1 MAAAAVPANGNPNS
15 RLLKGPERVA
25 ALLLAM
31 GKPVA
36 GRLLKH
42 FDVEELKQITRSV
55 AELGVVPVPT
65 IEILVEDFAGQFMS
79 GADLL
84 GSPSEVEQLLDGV
97 LSPEQIA
104 DVMSD
109 VTGNSNQAIW
119 ERLSNVPDAIF
130 SGYLQKEHP
139 QTAAFILSK
148 VSPVCAAKVMGLFP
162 RDLRN
167 QMMRRMLGIAPVNEA
182 AVRIIQRQ
190 LQEDLLSNLSR
201 QSGSEQN
208 VRIANIINKMERDQ
222 MEDVMQSLAAARPKA
237 VEVLRGLMF
246 TFDDIIKLQPKARSV
261 LFDKIPTELVVL
273 ALKGTDAGFRDAILS
288 SLATRARRIVDSELA
303 NGGPALQRDVLKARR
318 MIADTAL
325 ELSGNGE
332 IDLNSSEDE
341 DELYD

>member
-1 MAAAAVPANGNPNS
+1 MASSIPTSSGPS
-15 RLLKGPERVA
+15 PRFLKGPERVA

-31 GKPVA
+31 GKPLA

-42 FDVEELKQITRSV
+42 FDVDELKQITRSV

-65 IEILVEDFAGQFMS
+65 LELLVEDFAGQFAN
-79 GADLL
+79 GVDLL
-84 GSPSEVEQLLDGV
+84 GSPNEVEQMLDGV

-109 VTGNSNQAIW
+109 VTGNSNEAMW
-119 ERLSNVPDAIF
+119 ERLSNVPEAIF
-130 SGYLQKEHP
+130 GNYLVKEHP
-139 QTAAFILSK
+139 QTAALILSK
-148 VSPVCAAKVMGLFP
+148 VSPACAAKVMGQFS

-167 QMMRRMLGIAPVNEA
+167 EMMRRMLSIAPITEA
-182 AVRIIQRQ
+182 AVRIIQGQ

-201 QSGSEQN
+201 QSGNEQN

-237 VEVLRGLMF
+237 AEVLRGLMF

-273 ALKGTDAGFRDAILS
+273 ALKGTDTGFRDSILS

-303 NGGPALQRDVLKARR
+303 SGGPALQRDVLRARR

-341 DELYD
+341 DELYE

>member
-1 MAAAAVPANGNPNS
+1 MPSPVPMNS
-15 RLLKGPERVA
+15 GASQRFLKGPERVA

-31 GKPVA
+31 GKPA
-36 GRLLKH
+36 ASRLLKH
-42 FDVEELKQITRSV
+42 FDVDELKQITRSV
-55 AELGVVPVPT
+55 AELGIVPVPT
-65 IEILVEDFAGQFMS
+65 LELLVEDFASQFAN
-79 GADLL
+79 GVDLL
-84 GSPSEVEQLLDGV
+84 GSPNEVEQMLDGV

-109 VTGNSNQAIW
+109 VTGNSNEAMW
-119 ERLSNVPDAIF
+119 DRLSNVPEAIF
-130 SGYLQKEHP
+130 GNYLVKEHP
-139 QTAAFILSK
+139 QTAALILSK
-148 VSPVCAAKVMGLFP
+148 VTPGCAAKVMGQFP

-167 QMMRRMLGIAPVNEA
+167 EMMRRMLSIAPVTEA
-182 AVRIIQRQ
+182 AVRIVQGQ
-190 LQEDLLSNLSR
+190 LQDDLLSNLSR

-208 VRIANIINKMERDQ
+208 ARIANIINKMERDQ

-237 VEVLRGLMF
+237 AEVLRGLMF

-273 ALKGTDAGFRDAILS
+273 ALKGTDAGFRDSILS

-303 NGGPALQRDVLKARR
+303 NGGPALQRDVLRARR

-325 ELSGNGE
+325 ELSSNGE

-341 DELYD
+341 DELYE

>member
-1 MAAAAVPANGNPNS
+1 M
-15 RLLKGPERVA
+15 RGPEKVA

-31 GKPVA
+31 GKPLA
-36 GRLLKH
+36 SRLLKH
-42 FDVEELKQITRSV
+42 FDVGELKQITRSV
-55 AELGVVPVPT
+55 AELGIVPAPT
-65 IEILVEDFAGQFMS
+65 LESLVEDFAGQFAN
-79 GADLL
+79 GVDLL
-84 GSPSEVEQLLDGV
+84 GSPSEVEQMLDGV

-109 VTGNSNQAIW
+109 VTGNSNEAMW
-119 ERLSNVPDAIF
+119 ERLSNVSETIF
-130 SGYLQKEHP
+130 GAYLIKEHP
-139 QTAAFILSK
+139 QTAALILSK
-148 VSPVCAAKVMGLFP
+148 VTPACAAKVTGQFS

-167 QMMRRMLGIAPVNEA
+167 EMMRRMLGIAPVTEA
-182 AVRIIQRQ
+182 AVRMIQAQ

-201 QSGSEQN
+201 QSGGEQN

-237 VEVLRGLMF
+237 AEVLRGLMF
-246 TFDDIIKLQPKARSV
+246 TFDDIVKLQPKARSV

-288 SLATRARRIVDSELA
+288 SLAARARRIVDSELA
-303 NGGPALQRDVLKARR
+303 SGGPALQRDVLKARR

-332 IDLNSSEDE
+332 IDLNSAEDE
-341 DELYD
+341 DELFE